1 MIEEKVSHRPQVVR
15 APTFALHNQFFFLFF
30 GLDSC
35 GPAFTARTEGGFR
48 MSRRPRYLCLFSRF
62 FTFFLSFLVVFF
74 LTPMSLPP
82 CSGVLALL
90 GSLTL
95 LLLLR
100 LWPPEASSMATS
112 PALVLAPAVG
122 SMGFIASHCMPALAL
137 LFSSL
142 LLIGSLLLCR
152 RLLVVSSGIT
162 RSSFQVCSLIRLTR
176 LPVVPICL
184 QL

>member
-1 MIEEKVSHRPQVVR
+1 MIEEKVSHRPPVVR

-90 GSLTL
+90 GSLTQ

-142 LLIGSLLLCR
+142 RALSLSLFLSTCSATAR
-152 RLLVVSSGIT
+152 EERKQREP
-162 RSSFQVCSLIRLTR
+162 RSAS
-176 LPVVPICL
+176 
-184 QL
+184 